1 MSYIDCFLAPVP
13 RANKAAYEELARI
26 SAQVLREHGALSV
39 VECWLDESG
48 PDASSYHGATARQ
61 AEADYGSFSTA
72 AGAGPDVVR
81 HCTPI
86 SRAMS
91 IARVV
96 LPSPGG
102 PKNRVWSSGS
112 PRARAASIEIC
123 SEVRTCSCP
132 TNSSSREGRRADSA
146 LPSSGSAAGVV
157 ISTRLM
163 NRKKRRVTFMPPALP
178 FRHAT
183 PSMRS

>member
-72 AGAGPDVVR
+72 AGAGPGETVVQSQVEWPDKATR
-81 HCTPI
+81 DAGMEKVT
-86 SRAMS
+86 SD
-91 IARVV
+91 
-96 LPSPGG
+96 
-102 PKNRVWSSGS
+102 
-112 PRARAASIEIC
+112 PRMQFEDRPPAFD
-123 SEVRTCSCP
+123 
-132 TNSSSREGRRADSA
+132 GRR
-146 LPSSGSAAGVV
+146 LIAAGF
-157 ISTRLM
+157 
-163 NRKKRRVTFMPPALP
+163 KPMPLG
-178 FRHAT
+178 
-183 PSMRS
+183 